1 MAAAEKDKVLVS
13 VDAGDI
19 VVDVSLPL
27 NRPVKSLA
35 YSVADYFVNKK
46 GYALPFLA
54 QPTAELMLTP
64 EIGRPFPPDATLA
77 SMKVLDGD
85 SLVLTSTDRNEYYPE
100 FTSNPAG
107 AVASTQ
113 EKFFSRW
120 TSESAQRFYGVA
132 SPLVAAVAASV
143 GMVGVLYGEKDYLRW
158 PLVGAAGAMLILAV
172 FIMAALKNLSRGNV
186 VSILLSYS
194 ITAYVCAFTVGVLIV
209 PGAPGRWHIASGAVC
224 VILAALLLA
233 GAIRDPLW
241 LHYGVGVPAAVVTVV
256 VLVNLLWTESGNIVA
271 SEIMLLAAVSVYF
284 CDKTAMSGAR
294 VKLPGMPAPG
304 ERLRLT
310 RAMDV
315 VEMAR
320 SASSGQSLTSEV
332 NQEARAITMHNLMVA
347 VAGGS
352 SILVAF
358 SGFAS
363 IVLVDS
369 GHMWLQIAYVATVT
383 VLLYL
388 FGTWAVDQGLR
399 TTVMSA
405 GLMSWFAC
413 VVGLLL
419 SEHTTAIMMGGAL
432 AATAALMFI
441 YGART
446 WRQAPEMSETVRR
459 KLLLFEAALYIPPI
473 VLLYFLVDGYTRIR
487 QLNIGA

>member
-1 MAAAEKDKVLVS
+1 MAAQEKDKVLVS
-13 VDAGDI
+13 IDASDV

-64 EIGRPFPPDATLA
+64 EIGRPFPPEATLA
-77 SMKVLDGD
+77 AMKVRDGD
-85 SLVLTSTDRNEYYPE
+85 SLVLTSADRNEYYPE
-100 FTSNPAG
+100 FTSNPAR

-120 TSESAQRFYGVA
+120 TSESSRRFYSIV
-132 SPLVAAVAASV
+132 SPLVAAIAAMV
-143 GMVGVLYGEKDYLRW
+143 GLCGVLYRGMDCLRW
-158 PLVGAAGAMLILAV
+158 PLVGAAGAMLALSV
-172 FIMAALKNLSRGNV
+172 FIMVALKQLSRGRV
-186 VSILLSYS
+186 VPVLLSYS
-194 ITAYVCAFTVGVLIV
+194 VTGYVCAFTVGAAIT
-209 PGAPGRWHIASGAVC
+209 PGAPGRWHVASGAVC
-224 VILAALLLA
+224 LILSALLFA
-233 GAIRDPLW
+233 GAVCEPLW

-256 VLVNLLWTESGNIVA
+256 VLVNLLWTENGNIVA
-271 SEIMLLAAVSVYF
+271 SEIMLLASASVYF

-294 VKLPGMPAPG
+294 IKLPGMPAPG

-320 SASSGQSLTSEV
+320 SASSGQGLTSEV

-352 SILVAF
+352 SVAV
-358 SGFAS
+358 AVAALAAT
-363 IVLVDS
+363 VLADDR
-369 GHMWLQIAYVATVT
+369 HIWMQLAYVSTVT
-383 VLLYL
+383 ALLYL

-399 TTVMSA
+399 ATVMSA
-405 GLMSWFAC
+405 GVLSWFA
-413 VVGLLL
+413 VIAGLLF
-419 SEHTTAIMMGGAL
+419 SAHTSPVMMGSAL
-432 AATAALMFI
+432 GVSAVLMFAF
-441 YGART
+441 GART
-446 WRQAPEMSETVRR
+446 WRQTPEMAEPLRR
-459 KLLLFEAALYIPPI
+459 KLLLLEAALYIPPI
-473 VLLYFLVDGYTRIR
+473 VILYFLVDGYTRIR
-487 QLNIGA
+487 QLHIGF